1 MVKQV
6 FIIPFRRDI
15 ILENS
20 ALKPT
25 PLELAKSIDMMR
37 ILGNGLNV
45 RMVPTKFNTQAKDT
59 VEDLLKVEKL
69 MTSTVG

>member
-37 ILGNGLNV
+37 ILENGLNV